1 MLLVVITNGC
11 KTKDKIPSISTTEI
25 TNVTATSAFSGGTVT
40 DEGSAPVTARGVCWS
55 TGLSPTTADDKTED
69 NTGIGS
75 YTSKI
80 TGLESGTIYY
90 VRAYAT
96 NSFGTGYGRT
106 LPFNTTGITTAEQQR
121 IQNYISNHPDI
132 SFLLKPSGLYYCD
145 SVVGTGLRAT
155 THDEA
160 YVKYTGKFL
169 DETVFDTNVGKV
181 DTLFFPVNEGWLI
194 PGLDEGIT
202 YMNAGG
208 KAILLLPSNLAYGIA
223 GYYPVIPGNT
233 SVIYE
238 VYLVRLVVR

>member
-1 MLLVVITNGC
+1 
-11 KTKDKIPSISTTEI
+11 
-25 TNVTATSAFSGGTVT
+25 
-40 DEGSAPVTARGVCWS
+40 
-55 TGLSPTTADDKTED
+55 
-69 NTGIGS
+69 
-75 YTSKI
+75 
-80 TGLESGTIYY
+80 
-90 VRAYAT
+90 
-96 NSFGTGYGRT
+96 
-106 LPFNTTGITTAEQQR
+106 
-121 IQNYISNHPDI
+121 
-132 SFLLKPSGLYYCD
+132 LKPSGLYYCD